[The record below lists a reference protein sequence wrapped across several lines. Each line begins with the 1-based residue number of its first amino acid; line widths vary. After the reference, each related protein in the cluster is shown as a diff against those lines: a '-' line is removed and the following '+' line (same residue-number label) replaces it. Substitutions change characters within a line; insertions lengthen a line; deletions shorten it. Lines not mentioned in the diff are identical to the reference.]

1 MGKKEIINKLIGDR
15 EYLKCDQL
23 YERNIEEIR
32 KILEMP
38 EWKDERYSH
47 LLKPSIFSVSEKNI
61 RPTIELFKKYGID
74 EYISNKALR
83 RNVTTQRKLLKYME
97 IHNIP
102 YLTENN
108 DGTYKLNKII
118 NATNTVLKNK
128 YHIDLSKMV
137 DIEVEG
143 PSLDD

>member
-1 MGKKEIINKLIGDR
+1 
-15 EYLKCDQL
+15 
-23 YERNIEEIR
+23 
-32 KILEMP
+32 
-38 EWKDERYSH
+38 
-47 LLKPSIFSVSEKNI
+47 
-61 RPTIELFKKYGID
+61 
-74 EYISNKALR
+74 
-83 RNVTTQRKLLKYME
+83 ME